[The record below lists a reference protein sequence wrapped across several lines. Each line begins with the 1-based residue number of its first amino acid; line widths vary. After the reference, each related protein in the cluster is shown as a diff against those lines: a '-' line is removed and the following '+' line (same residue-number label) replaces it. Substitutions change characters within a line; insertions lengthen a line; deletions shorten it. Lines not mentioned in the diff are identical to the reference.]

1 MKRRNETESKKA
13 AAVKN
18 EESKALAL
26 FRVVT
31 YDGGKCLCE
40 WKGSTVNLAD
50 LFFTAMDHD
59 MNMAAVICQ
68 VSKDYIDTCKG
79 DTKKWQQL
87 TLKCASVAV
96 ALGARYDKAGIAKVE
111 DGKEVS
117 DGKEEKA

>member
-1 MKRRNETESKKA
+1 MKRRNEAESKKA
-13 AAVKN
+13 EVKN
-18 EESKALAL
+18 EENKVLAL

-40 WKGSTVNLAD
+40 CKGSTINLAN

-59 MNMAAVICQ
+59 TNMAAIICQ
-68 VSKDYIDTCKG
+68 VAKDYIDACKG

-87 TLKCASVAV
+87 ILKCASVAV
-96 ALGARYDKAGIAKVE
+96 ALGERYNKAGIAKPE

>member
-1 MKRRNETESKKA
+1 MKRRNETELKKA

-18 EESKALAL
+18 EESKALAS

-31 YDGGKCLCE
+31 YDDGRCLCE
-40 WKGSTVNLAD
+40 WRGSTVNLAD
-50 LFFTAMDHD
+50 LFFTAMYHD

-79 DTKKWQQL
+79 DTKKWKQL